1 MYPFTNILKGN
12 QNSNRFIYVFWKEL
26 EFLNDLF
33 NTGTVFPICFLSF
46 LVCFQLLV
54 SFDGLLK
61 RLSARVPH
69 SCVSTGIQNVHLYC
83 EIITS
88 PAP

>member
-33 NTGTVFPICFLSF
+33 NTGTVFPIVSFLSLF
-46 LVCFQLLV
+46 VFSCWFRLMVC
-54 SFDGLLK
+54 
-61 RLSARVPH
+61 
-69 SCVSTGIQNVHLYC
+69 
-83 EIITS
+83 
-88 PAP
+88 